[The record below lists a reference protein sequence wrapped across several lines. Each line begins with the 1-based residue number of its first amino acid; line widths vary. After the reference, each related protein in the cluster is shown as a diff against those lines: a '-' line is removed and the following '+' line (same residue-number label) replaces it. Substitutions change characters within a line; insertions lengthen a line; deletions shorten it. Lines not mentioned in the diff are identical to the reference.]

1 MPRRRRVLAALL
13 TLGVAAV
20 ASGASSATVGS
31 ATGDLPVSSPS
42 GKEIAFVVPS
52 QSGFRVEVMAP
63 SGAGRRVVASFAR
76 TGFAAELRWAGPH
89 RLIVSIDPNGEIRSI
104 NVATGGW
111 RDLSCP
117 GGLGSGC
124 GPLSLGADD
133 NFAVSADGRQVAY
146 TADSPYQK
154 QNANAQGFLSDP
166 LAIGVV
172 AATGGNGRLL
182 PQPINASDAYPSFS
196 PNGRQLVFMRS
207 LLSGGT
213 SSAPSLMIQSV
224 TGGPARSLNIQG
236 QRPAWSPDGRWI
248 AYQALPYGPQGLV
261 PSQLEITAPSGGS
274 RHSLWTPP
282 RHVGLSFSWSPD
294 STRIAF
300 ITESGEMGTV
310 SLTNKA
316 TIFKLRPHL
325 IVSRNSV
332 AGVPDDPPHWSL
344 DGETLLFAAAPSS
357 DRKDIHA
364 YAIGVDGRG
373 LHRLDVQR

>member
-1 MPRRRRVLAALL
+1 MPRRRRVLAALFA
-13 TLGVAAV
+13 LGVAGAV
-20 ASGASSATVGS
+20 SGVGSAAVGS

-42 GKEIAFVVPS
+42 GQEVAFVVAS

-76 TGFAAELRWAGPH
+76 TGFAAELRWAGPR
-89 RLIVSIDPNGEIRSI
+89 RLMVSIDPNGEIRSI

-117 GGLGSGC
+117 GGLGSC

-133 NFAVSADGRQVAY
+133 NFAVSADGRRVAY

-154 QNANAQGFLSDP
+154 QNTDARGFLSDP
-166 LAIGVV
+166 FAIGVV
-172 AATGGNGRLL
+172 AASGGNGHLL

-196 PNGRQLVFMRS
+196 PKGRQLVFMRS

-236 QRPAWSPDGRWI
+236 QRPTWSPDGRWI
-248 AYQALPYGPQGLV
+248 AYQALPYGPQGLL
-261 PSQLEITAPSGGS
+261 PSQLEITTPSRGS
-274 RHSLWTPP
+274 SHSLWAPP
-282 RHVGLSFSWSPD
+282 GHIGLSFSWSPD

-310 SLTNKA
+310 SLTGKA
-316 TIFKLRPHL
+316 TILKLRPHL

-332 AGVPDDPPHWSL
+332 DGVPDNPPQWSP
-344 DGETLLFAAAPSS
+344 DGKTLLFAAAPSS

-364 YAIGVDGRG
+364 YAIGVDGSG
-373 LHRLDVQR
+373 LHRLDVKR